1 MDRDILLFEKM
12 NEIYDKKI
20 SFMIESLDNQLK
32 INMLESQYKVVT
44 ENGTKED
51 FEYLYMEAKEETKEK
66 KKSIFNGI
74 IEWVDKIKNKLVD
87 FFKSK
92 KIEKEINKLPDKF
105 EIDEGYDKQFKGFKK
120 FHEWLIKP
128 INLFKQKKYKEL
140 TADLIKKGM
149 IINKIAATVVVCD
162 NTIKMTKPM
171 LKQCADWILKV
182 FKTDCDE
189 IIKMIKINEDDSFP
203 IKTLKEIICII
214 NKVVKSALNWCILVP
229 SKSIFNAELKIVSKP
244 FEKRSN
250 LINNDTIN
258 NVDDDEI
265 EYVIN
270 KKTGEKVPLSE
281 IIK

>member
-1 MDRDILLFEKM
+1 
-12 NEIYDKKI
+12 
-20 SFMIESLDNQLK
+20 
-32 INMLESQYKVVT
+32 
-44 ENGTKED
+44 
-51 FEYLYMEAKEETKEK
+51 
-66 KKSIFNGI
+66 
-74 IEWVDKIKNKLVD
+74 
-87 FFKSK
+87 
-92 KIEKEINKLPDKF
+92 
-105 EIDEGYDKQFKGFKK
+105 
-120 FHEWLIKP
+120 
-128 INLFKQKKYKEL
+128 
-140 TADLIKKGM
+140 
-149 IINKIAATVVVCD
+149 
-162 NTIKMTKPM
+162 M